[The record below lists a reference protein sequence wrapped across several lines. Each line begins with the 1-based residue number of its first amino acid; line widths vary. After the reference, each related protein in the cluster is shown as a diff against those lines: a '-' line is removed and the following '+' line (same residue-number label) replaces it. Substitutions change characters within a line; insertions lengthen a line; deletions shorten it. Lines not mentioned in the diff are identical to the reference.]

1 MLHSILE
8 NMAKQLF
15 YQTQIRRY
23 DPGRAKIV
31 TFGLDMHNL
40 ANQVHVIQEI
50 LHRQLQNDIIMRKIE
65 W

>member
-40 ANQVHVIQEI
+40 AN
-50 LHRQLQNDIIMRKIE
+50 
-65 W
+65 